1 MAHCLSPQPT
11 TRTQVGFGF
20 VLAGFC
26 LFFCCPGG
34 VAQSRP
40 NCHGPEPL
48 ETATRNQ
55 PAARNWAA
63 LGGWFGEHRQFAC
76 AIPAFREAL
85 RVDPGSASLHYYLG
99 LALLSSGKSDEALA
113 ELRRSIELD
122 PNQFQ
127 PRLLAGVIL
136 NESGQRG
143 EAEASWEAALRIDPA
158 STIALDWLA
167 KARIADGQFEA
178 AIDLLLSALQDEELA
193 LDLALAYSRAGFFDK
208 AAETLNAALER
219 APGDLHLTS
228 ALATVYVQS
237 HRYQD
242 ATNKLQAA
250 LQLHPHDPATELL
263 YLELL
268 VMQGDDATARP
279 LAQRM
284 MAANPNSFDALYLSG
299 ILEND
304 AQEYASAIKHLKAA
318 VAMNP
323 NHYDARYNLGLAYS
337 RLQQNEAA
345 GEQFEKAVALDPT
358 QAEPHFHL
366 AQVLRSLGR
375 TDRAQEQLN
384 LFQECQQAT
393 VKLALGQ
400 TKAGQAA
407 QALKDGHADQAAAL
421 YRDAVEAQPENANF
435 EYDLA
440 MALEAIGNPVQ
451 ERAALEKAIALKPGF
466 AAAENQLGLVEAR
479 SGDTAAAEQHFRSSL
494 ATVPRFAGA
503 LNNLGTLLGQEARD
517 TEAEVLFRLAVSA
530 NPRYTQAWV
539 NLAATLAS
547 QSRFSEAQ
555 DAVENALKTAPQDP
569 DALRLQQMLAKAGGS
584 SSPSPHASPGQSSS
598 QVPH

>member
-1 MAHCLSPQPT
+1 MLAGCCLLYSCSS
-11 TRTQVGFGF
+11 
-20 VLAGFC
+20 VLA
-26 LFFCCPGG
+26 
-34 VAQSRP
+34 QTQP

-48 ETATRNQ
+48 EAKTHSQ
-55 PAARNWAA
+55 PTARNWAA
-63 LGGWFGEHRQFAC
+63 LGGWFGEQRQFDC

-85 RVDPGSASLHYYLG
+85 RVDPDSASLHYYLG
-99 LALLSSGKSDEALA
+99 LALLSSGRSKEALP
-113 ELRRSIELD
+113 ELRRSNELD
-122 PNQFQ
+122 PNRLQA
-127 PRLLAGVIL
+127 RLLAGEIL

-167 KARIADGQFEA
+167 KARIADGQFES
-178 AIDLLLSALQDEELA
+178 AIDLLLSAPQDEELT

-208 AAETLNAALER
+208 AAENLNAALER
-219 APGDLHLTS
+219 TPGDLHLTS

-284 MAANPNSFDALYLSG
+284 MAANPNSFDTLYLSG

-323 NHYDARYNLGLAYS
+323 NHYNARYNLGLAYS
-337 RLQQNEAA
+337 RLQQNQAA

-358 QAEPHFHL
+358 QAEAHFHL

-407 QALKDGHADQAAAL
+407 QALKDGHADQAVAL
-421 YRDAVEAQPENANF
+421 YREAVEAQPQNANF

-440 MALEAIGNPVQ
+440 MALEAIGDPLQ

-466 AAAENQLGLVEAR
+466 ATAENQLGFVEAR
-479 SGDTAAAEQHFRSSL
+479 SGDTAAAERHFRSSL
-494 ATVPRFAGA
+494 AAVPRFASA
-503 LNNLGTLLGQEARD
+503 LNNLGTLLGQEGRD
-517 TEAEVLFRLAVSA
+517 TEAEVFFRSAVSA

-547 QSRFSEAQ
+547 QSRFAEAQ

-569 DALRLQQMLAKAGGS
+569 DALRLQQMLAKTAGS
-584 SSPSPHASPGQSSS
+584 SSPSPHASTGQSYSR
-598 QVPH
+598 VPN

>member
-1 MAHCLSPQPT
+1 MTHFLSPQPL
-11 TRTQVGFGF
+11 TRGEVWSGF

-26 LFFCCPGG
+26 WFFFCPGC
-34 VAQSRP
+34 VAQSP
-40 NCHGPEPL
+40 SNCLGPEPL
-48 ETATRNQ
+48 NAATRNQ
-55 PAARNWAA
+55 PTARSWAA
-63 LGGWFGEHRQFAC
+63 LGGWFGEHHQYAC

-99 LALLSSGKSDEALA
+99 LTLLSSGNSSEALG
-113 ELRRSIELD
+113 ELKRSIELD
-122 PNQFQ
+122 PNQFP

-158 STIALDWLA
+158 STTAIDWLA

-178 AIDLLLSALQDEELA
+178 AIDLLLSAPRDEELT
-193 LDLALAYSRAGFFDK
+193 LDLALAYSQAGFFDK

-219 APGDLHLTS
+219 APGDLRLTS

-250 LQLHPHDPATELL
+250 LQLHPQDTATELL

-284 MAANPNSFDALYLSG
+284 MAANPDSFDALYLAG

-304 AQEYASAIKHLKAA
+304 AQEYPPAIKHLKAA
-318 VAMNP
+318 VVMNP
-323 NHYDARYNLGLAYS
+323 SHYGARYNLGLAYS

-345 GEQFEKAVALDPT
+345 AEQFEKAVALDPT
-358 QAEPHFHL
+358 QAEAHFHL
-366 AQVLRSLGR
+366 AQVLRSLGQA
-375 TDRAQEQLN
+375 DRAQEQLN
-384 LFQECQQAT
+384 RFQECQQAT

-421 YRDAVEAQPENANF
+421 YREAVEAQPENANF

-440 MALEAIGNPVQ
+440 LALETIGNPLQ
-451 ERAALEKAIALKPGF
+451 ERAALEKAIALRPGF
-466 AAAENQLGLVEAR
+466 AAAENQLGLIEAR
-479 SGDTAAAEQHFRSSL
+479 SGDTAAAEQSFRSSL

-503 LNNLGTLLGQEARD
+503 LNNLGTLLGQEGRD
-517 TEAEVLFRLAVSA
+517 TEAEVLFRSAVSA

-547 QSRFSEAQ
+547 QSRFPEAQ
-555 DAVENALKTAPQDP
+555 DAVENALKTAPQDR
-569 DALRLQQMLAKAGGS
+569 DALRLQQMLAKAEGS
-584 SSPSPHASPGQSSS
+584 SSPSPHTPPGQFPSN
-598 QVPH
+598 VLH